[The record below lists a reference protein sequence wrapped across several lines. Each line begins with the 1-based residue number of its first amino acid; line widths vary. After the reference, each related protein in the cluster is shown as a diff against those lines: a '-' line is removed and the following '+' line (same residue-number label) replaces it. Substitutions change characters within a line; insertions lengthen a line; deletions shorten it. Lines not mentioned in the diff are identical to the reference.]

1 MRKILFL
8 LFLVVNLLSAQ
19 TPIKI
24 KLKTNKLFGSPSSS
38 PFIQFSVEGDAMY
51 SYVNA
56 DNPAVTGNGLMP
68 SGTFYVDVP
77 ISGQYIFSIVP
88 SDQFKLKFSTTQQI
102 VLEEKNSEADRVL
115 ELSQWGN
122 GQWKPNLNSMFKDCK
137 NMIITATDIP
147 NFSNVTNM
155 NSMFWGFSQNL
166 IPNITSWNVSKVK
179 DFSMM
184 FAWSK
189 FNTNL
194 NGWNT
199 ASATNVYA
207 MFSNASVFNQ
217 NLDNWKTENVTNMS
231 SMFSN
236 ATLFNGNISSW
247 NTAKV
252 TDMSFM
258 FSNATSFNNNIRS
271 WNTINVNVMSGMF
284 RDASSFNQNIGI
296 WNVSKVYGFDF
307 MFMNASSF
315 NQSLGNWKIYA
326 KQPFNSLPADLN
338 SMFNYSGLDCVK
350 YGNTLQGWS
359 QNPDT
364 QKLVHIGVS
373 GIKYNTTGKNF
384 RDNLMNS
391 KNWQFY
397 GDFHD
402 PNCSALSV
410 NDFNLDNIK
419 IENPASDSL
428 NIQNL
433 DNITKIEIYSTEGRL
448 VKILNKGQRNISE
461 LTKGLYTLKLFTSEK
476 TIVKKIIKK

>member
-1 MRKILFL
+1 
-8 LFLVVNLLSAQ
+8 
-19 TPIKI
+19 
-24 KLKTNKLFGSPSSS
+24 
-38 PFIQFSVEGDAMY
+38 MY

-56 DNPAVTGNGLMP
+56 DNPAITGNGLMP

-189 FNTNL
+189 FNTDL

-199 ASATNVYA
+199 ASATNMYA
-207 MFSNASVFNQ
+207 MFSSASVFNQ

-236 ATLFNGNISSW
+236 ATLFNGNISTW
-247 NTAKV
+247 NTGKV
-252 TDMSFM
+252 TDMSNM
-258 FSNATSFNNNIRS
+258 FNNAEVFNNNVGN
-271 WNTINVNVMSGMF
+271 WKTNNVTFMYGMF
-284 RDASSFNQNIGI
+284 KNAKSFNQNVSNWNVSKVYRFEEMFRKASSFNQNIGS
-296 WNVSKVYGFDF
+296 W
-307 MFMNASSF
+307 
-315 NQSLGNWKIYA
+315 QIYA
-326 KQPFNSLPADLN
+326 VDPFTSTPADL
-338 SMFNYSGLDCVK
+338 SMMLDNSGLDCVK
-350 YGNTLQGWS
+350 YGSTLQGWS
-359 QNPDT
+359 QNSNI
-364 QKLVHIGVS
+364 QRLIKIGVS
-373 GIKYNTTGKNF
+373 GLKYNSNGKTF
-384 RDNLMNS
+384 RDKLISS
-391 KNWQFY
+391 KNWQFN

-402 PNCSALSV
+402 PNCSELSV

-419 IENPASDSL
+419 IENPASDRL

-433 DNITKIEIYSTEGRL
+433 DNIKRIEIYSTEGRL
-448 VKILNKGQRNISE
+448 LKTLNKGQRNISE
-461 LTKGLYTLKLFTSEK
+461 LTEGLYILKLFTSEK
-476 TIVKKIIKK
+476 IITKKIIKK